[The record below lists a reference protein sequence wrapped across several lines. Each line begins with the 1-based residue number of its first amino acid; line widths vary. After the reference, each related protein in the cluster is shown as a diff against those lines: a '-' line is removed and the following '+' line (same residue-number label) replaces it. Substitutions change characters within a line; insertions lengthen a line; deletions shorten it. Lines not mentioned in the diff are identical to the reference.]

1 MRRRFEG
8 ENLEEAIWKASQE
21 LQISVAQLQ
30 YRTIQYPRKGVL
42 GLFKRRAII
51 EVVIPDPT
59 PETPLPQPRE
69 VPQQLK
75 KEPTPTSAPPPPT
88 QEVASPPESSPPSPQ
103 PPTPSPSPSQ
113 KRGPQGFGVV
123 ETPEE
128 LLPEIEEAIFKLI
141 GVSCFDVS
149 IKELRFL
156 EDGRLYLRLDGPDN
170 SLLIGREGYRYNSL
184 NLLLYTWLFQ
194 KYRIKLKL
202 EVGDFLENQTKM
214 VRRLIEPTI
223 EQVRQEGYGKTPALR
238 GFLPYIAQELLR
250 QEFPDMYVK
259 VKGREGERFVVI
271 RPFYGHNSSDRNP

>member
-1 MRRRFEG
+1 
-8 ENLEEAIWKASQE
+8 
-21 LQISVAQLQ
+21 
-30 YRTIQYPRKGVL
+30 
-42 GLFKRRAII
+42 
-51 EVVIPDPT
+51 
-59 PETPLPQPRE
+59 
-69 VPQQLK
+69 
-75 KEPTPTSAPPPPT
+75 
-88 QEVASPPESSPPSPQ
+88 
-103 PPTPSPSPSQ
+103 
-113 KRGPQGFGVV
+113 V